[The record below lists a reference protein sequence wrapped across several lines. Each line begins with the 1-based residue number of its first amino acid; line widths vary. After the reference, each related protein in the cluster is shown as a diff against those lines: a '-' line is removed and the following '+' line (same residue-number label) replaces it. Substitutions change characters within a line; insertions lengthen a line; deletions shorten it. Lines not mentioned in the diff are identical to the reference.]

1 MSKIVECVPNFSEG
15 RRPEVIDSIVNEI
28 QSVEGIVLLDK
39 EMNADHNRAV
49 ISFIGE
55 PTQVAEAAFRGC
67 KKAMELIDLNQHQG
81 EHPRIGATD
90 VIPFI
95 PIANVTMDECVFL
108 AKELGRRIA
117 EELNI
122 PVYLYE
128 SAATRPDRVD
138 LANIRKGEFEGLKTA
153 IKTDPARAPDFG
165 KPELHPTAGAV
176 VVGARFPLIAY
187 NINLNTTDLSI
198 AKKIAKAIRF
208 RDGGFRYVKALGF
221 SIQEKNCVQV
231 SINMTNYL
239 GTPLYRVFETVKREA
254 ERYGV
259 TVKESEIVGLVPEKA
274 LIDSAVYYLQ
284 LNEFKPEQILESKL
298 TSSKGKTLEEFLFEV
313 SQPTPTPGGGSCSAL
328 AGAIGTSLL
337 LMVINLTTAKP
348 TSEEVL
354 RELNEIKDK
363 INSAHKRFYELI
375 RLDAESF
382 DKVIQAYKLPKT
394 TDEEKQIRREKILQA
409 LKEACAVPEQ
419 VFDLAINTINLA
431 KPIAEK
437 GNKNAISDVGVAIS
451 YLKTAL
457 EGARLN
463 ILINLK
469 SIKELIPSVVE
480 SERDEIYIKEKE
492 SKISQS
498 ILDIEKIINE
508 VNKVIS
514 NYL

>member
-15 RRPEVIDSIVNEI
+15 RRPEVIDSIVKEI
-28 QSVEGIVLLDK
+28 QSIEGIVLLDK

-55 PTQVAEAAFRGC
+55 PTQVVEAAFRGC

-128 SAATRPDRVD
+128 AAATRPDRVD

-153 IKTDPARAPDFG
+153 IRTDPNRAPDFG
-165 KPELHPTAGAV
+165 KPELHPSAGAV

-187 NINLNTTDLSI
+187 NINLNSTDLNI
-198 AKKIAKAIRF
+198 AKKIAQAIRF

-239 GTPLYRVFETVKREA
+239 ATPLYRVFETVKREA

-259 TVKESEIVGLVPEKA
+259 TVKESEIVGLVPQKA

-284 LNEFKPEQILESKL
+284 LNDFKSEQILESRL
-298 TSSKGKTLEEFLFEV
+298 TTAKGKTIEEFLFEL
-313 SQPTPTPGGGSCSAL
+313 SQPTPTPGGGSCAAL
-328 AGAIGTSLL
+328 AGAIGVSLL
-337 LMVINLTTAKP
+337 LMVINLTLAKP
-348 TSEEVL
+348 TSEEVVK
-354 RELNEIKDK
+354 EFNEIKDK
-363 INSAHKRFYELI
+363 IASRQKHFYELI
-375 RLDAESF
+375 HLDAESF
-382 DKVIQAYKLPKT
+382 NKVMQAYKLPKT
-394 TDEEKQIRREKILQA
+394 TDEEKHLRRETILQA
-409 LKEACAVPEQ
+409 LQNACAVPEQ
-419 VFDLAINTINLA
+419 VFDLTIDTINLI

-437 GNKNAISDVGVAIS
+437 GNKNAISDVGVATN

-469 SIKELIPSVVE
+469 SIKDIIKNEIEYKNYEL
-480 SERDEIYIKEKE
+480 YIDKTNL
-492 SKISQS
+492 KISQS
-498 ILDIEKIINE
+498 LGEIENKFNEINRII
-508 VNKVIS
+508 S
-514 NYL
+514 GSL